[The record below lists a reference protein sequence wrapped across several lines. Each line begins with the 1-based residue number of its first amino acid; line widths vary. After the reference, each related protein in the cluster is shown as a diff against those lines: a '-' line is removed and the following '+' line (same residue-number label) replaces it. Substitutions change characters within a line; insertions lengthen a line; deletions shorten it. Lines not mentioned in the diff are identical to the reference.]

1 LDVALIV
8 LACAVLG
15 ALAQTLVRFLSKII
29 QSSSPVSF
37 DVKYWATM
45 ALSIILTLI
54 AALGVFMVFPIPEGL
69 PLVYIAVSALLSGF
83 ASNVVVN
90 LTVDT
95 VVKQ

>member
-1 LDVALIV
+1 MDVALVV
-8 LACAVLG
+8 LACVVLG

-29 QSSSPVSF
+29 QSANPVSF

-69 PLVYIAVSALLSGF
+69 PLVYIAVSALLAGF

-95 VVKQ
+95 VAKQ